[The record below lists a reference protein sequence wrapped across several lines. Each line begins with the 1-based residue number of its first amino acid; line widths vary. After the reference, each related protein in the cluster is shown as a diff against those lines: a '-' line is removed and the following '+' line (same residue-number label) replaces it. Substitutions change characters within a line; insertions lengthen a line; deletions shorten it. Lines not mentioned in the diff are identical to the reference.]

1 MEPQDKKTIF
11 KNKSFWFVLFVVFFT
26 FINLSPPQN
35 KNLPKTITV
44 KRGDTVNSISRTL
57 YKEGIIR
64 SETIFKAFVILSGG
78 ENVIVQ
84 GDYLFNKPLYV
95 FDVAKR
101 FTKTLFGIDRITLT
115 IPEGY
120 TREQIKSTAEKV
132 LPNFD
137 GALFLQKTEGKEGY
151 LFPDTY
157 KFFPSANEDTVIDV
171 MTKNFEKK
179 TQTIFE
185 NAKANGISEKDLIIM
200 ASIIER
206 EANGK
211 DDSAIISGIL
221 WERIRIGQRLQ
232 VDAPF
237 FFLFGKE
244 SSELT
249 RADLAIDSPYNTYK
263 YKGLPP
269 NPIGNPGLRAIGAAL
284 NPEKTDYLFYL
295 HDSFGVAHYG
305 INYKDHLANKRK
317 YIDNR

>member
-1 MEPQDKKTIF
+1 MEPQNKKTIF

-26 FINLSPPQN
+26 FINFSPPQN
-35 KNLPKTITV
+35 RNLPKTITV
-44 KRGDTVNSISRTL
+44 KRGDTVNSISRIL
-57 YKEGIIR
+57 YREGIIR

-78 ENVIVQ
+78 EKVIVQ
-84 GDYLFNKPLYV
+84 GDYFFDKPLYV

-101 FTKTLFGIDRITLT
+101 FTKTLFGVERITIT

-120 TREQIKSTAEKV
+120 TRTQIKETAEKA
-132 LPNFD
+132 LPNFN
-137 GALFLQKTEGKEGY
+137 GELFLQKTQDKEGY

-157 KFFPSANEDTVIDV
+157 KFFPSANEDTVIEV
-171 MTKNFEKK
+171 MTKNFENK
-179 TQTIFE
+179 TKVFVE
-185 NAKANGISEKDLIIM
+185 NAKQKGITKSDLIIM

-211 DDSAIISGIL
+211 DDSPVISGIL

-249 RADLAIDSPYNTYK
+249 RADLAIDSPYNTYR
-263 YKGLPP
+263 YKGLTPG
-269 NPIGNPGLRAIGAAL
+269 PIGNPGLRAIEAAL
-284 NPEKTDYLFYL
+284 YPEETNYLFYL
-295 HDSFGVAHYG
+295 HDSFGVAHYAVT
-305 INYKDHLANKRK
+305 YKDHLANKRK